1 VSVARDTSRRGSSDA
16 GTRTALRELLA
27 TEDQAKEKTMGDLLK
42 GGILWLL
49 GVPIVLVVVLFMTG
63 IL

>member
-1 VSVARDTSRRGSSDA
+1 
-16 GTRTALRELLA
+16 
-27 TEDQAKEKTMGDLLK
+27 MGDLLK